1 MNKQQ
6 SFLPPFMLNPQ
17 SQSICDVVA
26 PEMAQNL
33 SGNLLMDE
41 AQIFGG
47 LYQQKMLEK
56 IDRDDI
62 MNSGRRGVKLFL
74 LSAIVGSASNRLLT
88 VARFGKFDFLNLRLI
103 FRLVF
108 RFGIFAVSFHQIFY
122 NPMMNHV
129 LKLRDYLN
137 TKYIPR
143 MRMYTQEM
151 DPLIMNPLLL
161 NEPGMTP
168 DEKEYMKVFYE
179 NMKSQAAMMK
189 AQMRMMEQ
197 ENKKGKK

>member
-6 SFLPPFMLNPQ
+6 SFLPTFMTSPQ
-17 SQSICDVVA
+17 SQSICDVIA

-33 SGNLLMDE
+33 SGNLMMDE

-62 MNSGRRGVKLFL
+62 MNTGRRGVKLFL
-74 LSAIVGSASNRLLT
+74 LSAIVGSAMNRLVT
-88 VARFGKFDFLNLRLI
+88 VARFGKFDFLNMRLI
-103 FRLVF
+103 FRLPI
-108 RFGIFAVSFHQIFY
+108 RLAIFAVSIHQIFF

-129 LKLRDYLN
+129 FKLRDYLN
-137 TKYIPR
+137 IKYIPR
-143 MRMYTQEM
+143 MRLYTQEM
-151 DPLIMNPLLL
+151 DPLIMNPSLL

-189 AQMRMMEQ
+189 AQMKMMEQ
-197 ENKKGKK
+197 ESKRGKK